1 MRDSSLVFTVFSS
14 CRRLWQNFNRF
25 RIALLAS
32 RAKQFQML
40 FSFIMIMLGMGF
52 LFNSL
57 VCILWKETCQSN
69 EERDYLD
76 DLANFCSGFGLC
88 SIINMIT
95 WEWIYAD
102 KSTSWKITLNSGLIG
117 GFGFYLTWLFL
128 TYIWSRYAYEWCP
141 LTLEDTN
148 QHCVYLFLGLDMGF
162 ASVIF
167 LYASYTITNQSV
179 DVSIVCITIILIFII
194 SFIFGYG
201 VQFLTYNLFQILSN
215 NFWAIIIVR
224 TLSLFLRK
232 VAKSLVNK
240 LVNLV
245 LARLGKNV
253 KRKNVKIELRM
264 VVKYIVLLDTI
275 KENSPLNNS
284 IPSTSSTSNNKR
296 SQQTTTSTSTS
307 VLLNKPPLN
316 QKANGPTVKLTPP
329 NNSIPSTSST
339 SNNNRSQQTTTS
351 TSTSVL
357 LNMTPHNQ
365 RADGLS
371 VNSSV
376 SPSSSNTSISENSD
390 SITKMETV
398 LYFFVPIDKCC
409 KEMRE
414 NGSTNEIKACF
425 DIAREIRLS
434 PTLIINQ
441 HQIKSITAKL
451 EFRLIHNSNDIQS
464 EWLPF
469 IYDPHLSTA
478 FKFHQSLLNM
488 HMGRDFDIPV
498 KPDDDIALRFRF
510 MTPYE
515 LKVPSLLAKIR
526 APAKPSGGSIYVLLT
541 R

>member
-1 MRDSSLVFTVFSS
+1 MSRSNTNGINEFVSVTHPANRMTRSYLKCGECVGDWMRDSSFVFNVFSS
-14 CRRLWQNFNRF
+14 GRRLWQNFNRF

-40 FSFIMIMLGMGF
+40 FSFIMIMLGLGF

-57 VCILWKETCQSN
+57 VCILWKETCQGN

-76 DLANFCSGFGLC
+76 DLANFCFGFGLC
-88 SIINMIT
+88 SISNMIT
-95 WEWIYAD
+95 WEWIFAD
-102 KSTSWKITLNSGLIG
+102 TSTSWKITLNSGLIG

-179 DVSIVCITIILIFII
+179 EISIVCFTIILIFII

-201 VQFLTYNLFQILSN
+201 VHFLSYNLFQILSN
-215 NFWAIIIVR
+215 NFWAIIFVR
-224 TLSLFLRK
+224 TLSLFMRK
-232 VAKSLVNK
+232 VAKSLVNT
-240 LVNLV
+240 LVNLGLV
-245 LARLGKNV
+245 RLGKYV
-253 KRKNVKIELRM
+253 KRKKVKIELRM
-264 VVKYIVLLDTI
+264 MVKYSLLLDSI
-275 KENSPLNNS
+275 KENTSPND
-284 IPSTSSTSNNKR
+284 STASS
-296 SQQTTTSTSTS
+296 
-307 VLLNKPPLN
+307 
-316 QKANGPTVKLTPP
+316 
-329 NNSIPSTSST
+329 SST
-339 SNNNRSQQTTTS
+339 SNNNRSQQTTTV

-357 LNMTPHNQ
+357 LNMTPLNQ
-365 RADGLS
+365 RADGSS

-390 SITKMETV
+390 SITKKETV
-398 LYFFVPIDKCC
+398 VYYFVPIDKCC
-409 KEMRE
+409 KKMRE
-414 NGSTNEIKACF
+414 KGITNEIKACF
-425 DIAREIRLS
+425 DIDREIRLS

-478 FKFHQSLLNM
+478 FEFHQSLLNM
-488 HMGRDFDIPV
+488 HMGRDFNIPV
-498 KPDDDIALRFRF
+498 KPDEDITLRFRF

-526 APAKPSGGSIYVLLT
+526 APAKPSGGSIYVVLT